1 MEGIQVFICIANL
14 EIDFSSYI
22 FLHDM
27 KRQGHIFFLKKILC
41 SKLVINTYHTSY
53 KVILKS
59 RNWRQTCRWGFW
71 GRACQIPWPRR
82 ASRGGMGGGSEGPPR
97 ACWGTPFIAP
107 ITWGGQGFFSPR
119 DRNRNSRASYI

>member
-1 MEGIQVFICIANL
+1 MEGILYLYSKFGNWFFELHISTWHETTRAYL
-14 EIDFSSYI
+14 I
-22 FLHDM
+22 FL
-27 KRQGHIFFLKKILC
+27 KIILC

-107 ITWGGQGFFSPR
+107 ITWGGQGFFPPR